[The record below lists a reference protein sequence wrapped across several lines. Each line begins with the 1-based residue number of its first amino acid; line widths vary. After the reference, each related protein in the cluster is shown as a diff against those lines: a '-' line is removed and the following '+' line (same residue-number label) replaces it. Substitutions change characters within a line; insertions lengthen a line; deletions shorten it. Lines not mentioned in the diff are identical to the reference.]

1 MTVEDLSPTMQRAYF
16 TEYGRWQMNSSSI
29 VTVIKKVK
37 DGATVQFSV
46 RTLECTGSLYHLAK
60 IKIRT
65 DGTVTR
71 VKWDK
76 QNTYELPTRMVTV

>member
-1 MTVEDLSPTMQRAYF
+1 MQRAYF

-29 VTVIKKVK
+29 VTVINKVK

-46 RTLECTGSLYHLAK
+46 RTLDCAGGLYHLAK